1 MRIRN
6 GNINDLTSVRKL
18 AQNTWKQFEKDLSN
32 ENWDILSSNLSNEN
46 LYKDLLLNSKS
57 FICENETREIIGMS
71 FLVASG
77 NPTEIYNEKQC
88 YIRFVTVS
96 EEYKGLNIGQKLT
109 EECIEFARKNGEKK
123 IALHT
128 SEFMDKARH
137 IYEKLGFEIIKEIE
151 PRYGKKYW
159 IYEKSL

>member
-1 MRIRN
+1 MTPENWEKLSSLSIK
-6 GNINDLTSVRKL
+6 RKL
-18 AQNTWKQFEKDLSN
+18 IQRF
-32 ENWDILSSNLSNEN
+32 I
-46 LYKDLLLNSKS
+46 SKTQYS
-57 FICENETREIIGMS
+57 FVCENETGEIIGMS

-77 NPTEIYNEKQC
+77 NPTEIYNEEQC

-96 EEYKGLNIGQKLT
+96 EKYKGLKLGQKLT
-109 EECIEFARKNGEKK
+109 EECIAFAKNSGEKK

-137 IYEKLGFEIIKEIE
+137 IYEKLGFKIIREIE

-159 IYEKSL
+159 LYEMDV

>member
-1 MRIRN
+1 MKIRN
-6 GNINDLTSVRKL
+6 GNINDLTPVKQL
-18 AQNTWKQFEKDLSN
+18 GQNTWKQFKKDLTP
-32 ENWDILSSNLSNEN
+32 ENWDKLSNTLSNEN
-46 LYKDLLLNSKS
+46 LYIDLLSNANS
-57 FICENETREIIGMS
+57 FVCENETGEIIGMS

-77 NPTEIYNEKQC
+77 NPTEIYNEEQC

-96 EEYKGLNIGQKLT
+96 EKYKGLKLGQKLT
-109 EECIEFARKNGEKK
+109 EECIAFAKNSGEKK

-137 IYEKLGFEIIKEIE
+137 VYAKLGFKIIREIE

-159 IYEKSL
+159 LYEMDV

>member
-1 MRIRN
+1 MKIRN
-6 GNINDLTSVRKL
+6 GIINDLYSVKQL
-18 AQNTWKQFEKDLSN
+18 GQNTWKQFERKLTN
-32 ENWDILSSNLSNEN
+32 ENWNKLTNTLSSEN
-46 LYKDLLLNSKS
+46 LYKDLLTNSAS
-57 FICENETREIIGMS
+57 YVCENENGEIIGMS

-77 NPTEIYNEKQC
+77 NPTEIYNKEQC

-96 EEYKGLNIGQKLT
+96 EKYKGLRIGQKLT
-109 EECIEFARKNGEKK
+109 EECIEFARNSGEKK

-137 IYEKLGFEIIKEIE
+137 IYEKLGFKIIKELE

-159 IYEKSL
+159 LYEMNL